1 MGGSHRKSYLIV
13 YSKYKRSVKESG
25 DWWPSPTQ
33 QVHCKTCKAG
43 PIHAKESLGRCSEKE
58 ESPVAFAL

>member
-1 MGGSHRKSYLIV
+1 MGGSHGKSYLIV

-25 DWWPSPTQ
+25 DWCPSPTQ
-33 QVHCKTCKAG
+33 RVHYKTRKAG
-43 PIHAKESLGRCSEKE
+43 PIHAKESLGRCGENE